1 MRNHLSPP
9 RILIADDDLAARLL
23 LREALERDG
32 FQVLEAADGAEAL
45 DRFVAER
52 PEAVV
57 LDVMMPGTDGFT
69 ACRGIRAL
77 PDTAAV
83 PVLMLTGL
91 EDLDSIARAY
101 EAGATDFATKPV
113 NWVVLSQRIRYMLRA
128 GRLMDD
134 LAMSEARLAA
144 AQRIALL
151 GNWEFDPR
159 EQSWHWSEQI
169 YQLLAY
175 KQSETPDLNLLLKR
189 VHPDDREAVERL
201 IVEVQNREG
210 VHRAAF
216 RLQLPDG
223 TERHIQCQCETEFDE
238 NRRPIHTAGVLQDV
252 TEQKRTQEQVVFLEN
267 FDRLTEL
274 PNRNQFNDRLR
285 YALTLARRH
294 DTCLAVLVLGLDRFK
309 RINDTLGHHVGD
321 HVLRAVS
328 QRILTGLRETDVMA
342 ANGAGSQLLAR
353 ISGDVFTLMLP
364 DMGSVENIS
373 KVARR
378 LLNAIAMPVEI
389 DGQEI
394 VITASLGISVFPE
407 DGGDN
412 DQLVRN
418 AEAAMYHAKQAGGDG
433 YHFYDRSMNVAALER
448 LSLET
453 ALRRALER
461 GELVLYY
468 QPQIDMHSGAVVGA
482 EALIR
487 WRHPERGLVPPDRF
501 IPLAEETGL
510 IVPIGEW
517 VLHEACRQARRWRE
531 QGIAPLRMAVNVSA
545 RQFRQSDLA
554 DTVTRVLNHTGLD
567 ARFLELEITE
577 TAVMENAAEASS
589 LLAALNS
596 RGLHIAVDDFGTG
609 YSSLAYLKRFP
620 IDTLKIDRSFVRD
633 ITDDP
638 DDAAI
643 TSAIVAIARS
653 LGLQTVAEGVE
664 TERQLAL
671 LRQYGSHLA
680 QGYLFSKPLPAG
692 ELEAWLLQRNAVVRS
707 SAG

>member
-9 RILIADDDLAARLL
+9 RVLIADDDLAARLL

-175 KQSETPDLNLLLKR
+175 DQSETPDLDLLLKR

-201 IVEVQNREG
+201 IVEVQSREG

-223 TERHIQCQCETEFDE
+223 TERHIQCQCETVFDE
-238 NRRPIHTAGVLQDV
+238 SRRPIHTAGVLQDV

-554 DTVTRVLNHTGLD
+554 DTVR
-567 ARFLELEITE
+567 AC
-577 TAVMENAAEASS
+577 
-589 LLAALNS
+589 
-596 RGLHIAVDDFGTG
+596 
-609 YSSLAYLKRFP
+609 
-620 IDTLKIDRSFVRD
+620 
-633 ITDDP
+633 
-638 DDAAI
+638 
-643 TSAIVAIARS
+643 
-653 LGLQTVAEGVE
+653 
-664 TERQLAL
+664 
-671 LRQYGSHLA
+671 
-680 QGYLFSKPLPAG
+680 
-692 ELEAWLLQRNAVVRS
+692 
-707 SAG
+707 